1 MTSKPLMVFI
11 TLLATTAYF
20 GLAVWGSGGVGAFFS
35 EPARIALTIV
45 GFALVAA
52 ALLTQG
58 HIGAGEREDRGN
70 RWAIAAFGVLGLL
83 LGYLPAYTE
92 RQGILIIDGD
102 AVRWIGV
109 ILNALGGALR
119 IYPVFVLGR
128 CFSGLVAIQ
137 PGHTLVTDG
146 IYGVIRHPSYLGLIL
161 NALGWVLAFRSGVG
175 VLLTVL
181 LVPPLVARMRAEE
194 ALLRAHFGGD
204 YETYCKRTSRLVPGV
219 Y

>member
-1 MTSKPLMVFI
+1 MIFI
-11 TLLATTAYF
+11 TLLATTGYF
-20 GLAVWGSGGVGAFFS
+20 GLAVWGSGGVRTFFA

-45 GFALVAA
+45 GFALAAA
-52 ALLTQG
+52 ALFTQG

-70 RWAIAAFGVLGLL
+70 RWVIVAFGVLGLL
-83 LGYLPAYTE
+83 LGYVPAYTE
-92 RQGILIIDGD
+92 RMGILTIDGD

-109 ILNALGGALR
+109 ILSALGGALR

-128 CFSGLVAIQ
+128 RFSGLVAIQ
-137 PGHTLVTDG
+137 PGHTLVIDD
-146 IYGVIRHPSYLGLIL
+146 IYGVIRHPSYLGLLL

-175 VLLTVL
+175 VLLTAL

-194 ALLRAHFGGD
+194 ALLRAHFGSD
-204 YETYCKRTSRLVPGV
+204 YDAYCKRTSRLIPGV